1 CEQLNA
7 WLGGFESILSKMT
20 VGNFN
25 WFLHTILFLHS
36 ERVIQRQIEKQNGG
50 LIGSQNNDEE
60 EEEEEALVED
70 EDEGYDG

>member
-1 CEQLNA
+1 
-7 WLGGFESILSKMT
+7 M
-20 VGNFN
+20 
-25 WFLHTILFLHS
+25 LFLHS

-50 LIGSQNNDEE
+50 LAGSQNDIEEEEEEEAGEE